1 MKKARSE
8 SFDHQLEPMPAEIV
22 YEPLEDDPT
31 IYEIEEVTPDMSIE
45 DRKRIYRVA
54 SFPTIDLSPQQP
66 GIPPDEDFSKGKAPN
81 QVSLNAFH
89 NMIEPYFRLFN
100 EEDEA
105 FLRERVSALF
115 RNPFNPLKVVQGD
128 RVQPFIMPALGKHY
142 KKVWAE
148 EDGTSFAAFERPSP
162 SPNEP
167 RGSPERLNDNALES
181 EDISV
186 GPLMARVLAA
196 MIPEEQEAK
205 VEEAKPKDRDT
216 PMTNGIITNGD
227 SAPNGESSATLTV
240 SSSTNLTPV
249 ASEATVKAQPVQ
261 KTDYAALEQRLLQEM
276 KYIGL
281 IPLNAPEPDW
291 NERQDDEVSAR
302 LRLLQKQLHKTAV
315 GVGAMKA
322 RLAELLEPEIA
333 YQEYSTI
340 HDDLDRQL
348 ETAYSKR
355 TRTIKAKKKK
365 VGHHLAN
372 GANAAG
378 VAQSRIGIGDVAKSI
393 MEKRTKWHNEVGP
406 VFDADMRKLPKDSMF
421 QDIDEYVK
429 LEEEMFR
436 AAMEEAQEAEADG

>member
-1 MKKARSE
+1 MKKQRSE
-8 SFDHQLEPMPAEIV
+8 SSDHQLEPMPAEIV

-31 IYEIEEVTPDMSIE
+31 VYEIEEVTPDMSID
-45 DRKRIYRVA
+45 DRKRIYRVS
-54 SFPTIDLSPQQP
+54 SFPTVDLAPLQP

-128 RVQPFIMPALGKHY
+128 RVQPFIMPALGRHY

-148 EDGTSFAAFERPSP
+148 EDGSSYAAFERPSP

-167 RGSPERLNDNALES
+167 RGSPERLSDNQLEH

-186 GPLMARVLAA
+186 GPLLARVLAG
-196 MIPEEQEAK
+196 MIPEEEPAT
-205 VEEAKPKDRDT
+205 VEETKPKET
-216 PMTNGIITNGD
+216 PMSNGIIANGD
-227 SAPNGESSATLTV
+227 SVPNGESSATLTV
-240 SSSTNLTPV
+240 SSSTNLTNVVGDP
-249 ASEATVKAQPVQ
+249 AAVKAQPLQ
-261 KTDYAALEQRLLQEM
+261 KTDYAGLEQRLLQEM

-322 RLAELLEPEIA
+322 RLAELLEPQIA

-406 VFDADMRKLPKDSMF
+406 VFDSDMRKLPKGSMF